1 MDTQNTPVH
10 IRLWHR
16 DFWLLALANLVLST
30 VVYMQLSTLANAISA
45 DGGDGLS
52 NVAQGASVSVYGL
65 GIFILGPYCHYLVQR
80 FPRKRVCQFAIVAMA
95 LISVLMHFVTA
106 KLASYPLF
114 ITGVVG
120 MFWFGAFFGLA
131 QMVLSSTL
139 VIDVTESTQRT
150 EANYAS
156 AWFRRFGIAI
166 GPILTILCPVHCI
179 IEPVCIYFYIAALVL
194 LLFVHIPFKTP
205 DDDTRVFGLDRFLMS
220 QGFVLTITLLP
231 ITVILGMSASMAFHN
246 VVFFYQLAL
255 GFVIA
260 FLAEKF
266 VFANADLESEFV
278 SGAFLI
284 IAALLLYLTR
294 SGMPMVEH
302 LSPCLIG
309 IGSGLI
315 GSRMLLFFIKLA
327 HHCQRGTAQS
337 SFFLSWEFGFA
348 IGLFLTGWLVDYKLL
363 DTIGLVLAIAA
374 ILVYHFFTHPW
385 YMRHKSR

>member
-1 MDTQNTPVH
+1 MDTQNTPIH
-10 IRLWHR
+10 IHLWHR

-52 NVAQGASVSVYGL
+52 NVAQGAIVGVYGL

-120 MFWFGAFFGLA
+120 MFWYGAFFGLA

-194 LLFVHIPFKTP
+194 L
-205 DDDTRVFGLDRFLMS
+205 
-220 QGFVLTITLLP
+220 
-231 ITVILGMSASMAFHN
+231 
-246 VVFFYQLAL
+246 
-255 GFVIA
+255 
-260 FLAEKF
+260 
-266 VFANADLESEFV
+266 
-278 SGAFLI
+278 
-284 IAALLLYLTR
+284 
-294 SGMPMVEH
+294 
-302 LSPCLIG
+302 
-309 IGSGLI
+309 
-315 GSRMLLFFIKLA
+315 
-327 HHCQRGTAQS
+327 
-337 SFFLSWEFGFA
+337 
-348 IGLFLTGWLVDYKLL
+348 
-363 DTIGLVLAIAA
+363 
-374 ILVYHFFTHPW
+374 
-385 YMRHKSR
+385 